1 MARVPVDGIDGK
13 GLPINSKGLPDS
25 NAAVGKWEFELL
37 MNCFAAEALP
47 AFAVSRGQR
56 ARQPFVNPTAASKR
70 SLSCANEL

>member
-47 AFAVSRGQR
+47 AFVLLSGEVTG
-56 ARQPFVNPTAASKR
+56 ARQPFVNSHR
-70 SLSCANEL
+70 SVKAISELRQ